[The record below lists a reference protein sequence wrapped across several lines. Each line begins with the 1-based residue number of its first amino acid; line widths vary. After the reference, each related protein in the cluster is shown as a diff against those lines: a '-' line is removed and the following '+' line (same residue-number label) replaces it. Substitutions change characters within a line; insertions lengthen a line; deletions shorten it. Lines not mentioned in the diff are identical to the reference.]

1 MSYGT
6 VTIVMPAYN
15 EEDGIVGF
23 LQEIA
28 DHVVPLVKRLEF
40 VIIDDVSRD
49 ETASRVEAMAP
60 TQFGVTLVRS
70 SINRGHGPTA
80 IEAYTRG
87 LALDPEVVVHVDG
100 DGQFLGTDF
109 PAVLAALEG
118 FDGVHGVRSGRTDPW
133 FRKVLSSLVRVM
145 VLLVARHRVTDV
157 NTPLRAYRPEALR
170 RLLGLV
176 PRNATVPHVHFS
188 ILEHRLGIRIH
199 EVEVQSIP
207 RRGATQLGT
216 MWGPTKREP
225 KLPPRR
231 LIAFAMKALREVLTV
246 DVARVR

>member
-1 MSYGT
+1 MSYGR
-6 VTIVMPAYN
+6 VIIVLPAYN

-23 LQEIA
+23 LEEIA
-28 DHVVPLVKRLEF
+28 EHVVPLVDRLEL
-40 VIIDDVSRD
+40 VIVDDVSRD
-49 ETASRVEAMAP
+49 GTANRVEEMAP
-60 TQFGVTLVRS
+60 TGYGVTLVRS
-70 SINRGHGPTA
+70 AANRGHGPTA

-87 LALDPEVVVHVDG
+87 LTFEPDIVLHVDG

-109 PAVLAALEG
+109 PAVLAAMNG
-118 FDGVHGVRSGRTDPW
+118 FDGVHGVRAGRTDPW

-157 NTPLRAYRPEALR
+157 NTPLRAYRPEALQ

-176 PRNATVPHVHFS
+176 PRDATVPHVHFS
-188 ILEHRLGIRIH
+188 ILEHRLGIRIN

-207 RRGATQLGT
+207 RRGATQSGT

-231 LIAFAMKALREVLTV
+231 LIVFALRALREVVTL
-246 DVARVR
+246 DIARSR